1 MIRLFKLRRFL
12 KPYKLQ
18 VILGPLFKLVEAVF
32 ELIIP
37 LIMARVIDTGVKN
50 NNIQY
55 VFKMGAFMILLG
67 IVGLCSTIVC
77 QSFAAKASQG
87 FGTNLRNSLFEH
99 INTFSHKE
107 LDKFESGALIT
118 RMTND
123 VNQLQLA
130 VAMFIRLAIRAPFL
144 IIGSIIMA
152 VSISM
157 KMSVIF
163 FITSVVI
170 SLSLYFIITG
180 SVPFLKKIQS
190 KLDRLALITREDLDG
205 TRVIRAFS
213 KQKWSIKRFKE
224 INNEI
229 SFNACE
235 VAKISSLL
243 NPITY
248 VIINLGIVA
257 IIWYG
262 GVRVNTGDITQG
274 EIIAFVN
281 YMTQILLALIVVS
294 NLVIIFTKAFA
305 SAGRINEI
313 FDTKTSIKEKCGLQ
327 EATVKND
334 KLFKIEFKDVS
345 FSYDKNSEPS
355 IKNVN
360 VSIKS
365 GEKIGIIGGTGSG
378 KSTFINL
385 IPRFYDV
392 SSGAVYVDGV
402 NVKNYNTFNL
412 RKKIAIV
419 HQRSVLFS
427 GTVRENLKLG
437 KKDATDN
444 ELYEALRVAQA
455 LDFVNEKPKGL
466 NEIIEQDGKNF
477 SGGQR
482 QRLTIAR
489 ALVKKPEILILDDSS
504 SALDYNTEANFRK
517 SLIENTKGITVITVS
532 QRATSIKH
540 CDKIIVFDE
549 GKILDIGKHE
559 ELIKSCSVYREIC
572 KSQTDTEAS

>member
-37 LIMARVIDTGVKN
+37 LIMAKVIDTGVKN

-229 SFNACE
+229 SFNACK

-262 GVRVNTGDITQG
+262 GVRANTGDITQG

-365 GEKIGIIGGTGSG
+365 GERIGIIGGTGSG

-402 NVKNYNTFNL
+402 NIKNYNTFNL
-412 RKKIAIV
+412 RKK
-419 HQRSVLFS
+419 
-427 GTVRENLKLG
+427 
-437 KKDATDN
+437 
-444 ELYEALRVAQA
+444 
-455 LDFVNEKPKGL
+455 
-466 NEIIEQDGKNF
+466 
-477 SGGQR
+477 
-482 QRLTIAR
+482 
-489 ALVKKPEILILDDSS
+489 
-504 SALDYNTEANFRK
+504 
-517 SLIENTKGITVITVS
+517 
-532 QRATSIKH
+532 
-540 CDKIIVFDE
+540 
-549 GKILDIGKHE
+549 
-559 ELIKSCSVYREIC
+559 
-572 KSQTDTEAS
+572 

>member
-37 LIMARVIDTGVKN
+37 LIMAKVIDTGVKN

-262 GVRVNTGDITQG
+262 GVRANTGDITQG

-402 NVKNYNTFNL
+402 NIKNYNTFNL

-466 NEIIEQDGKNF
+466 DEIIEQDGKNF

>member
-37 LIMARVIDTGVKN
+37 LIMAKVIDTGVKN

-144 IIGSIIMA
+144 IIGSMIMA

-365 GEKIGIIGGTGSG
+365 GERIGIIGGTGSG

-402 NVKNYNTFNL
+402 NIKNYNTFNL

-549 GKILDIGKHE
+549 GKILGIGKHE